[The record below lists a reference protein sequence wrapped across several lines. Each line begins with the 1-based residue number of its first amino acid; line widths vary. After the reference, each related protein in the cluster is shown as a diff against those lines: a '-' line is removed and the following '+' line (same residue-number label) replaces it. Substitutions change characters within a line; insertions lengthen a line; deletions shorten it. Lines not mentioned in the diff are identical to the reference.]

1 MATYQVPFA
10 EILDIV
16 VLRVEGAVIV
26 SERIVVGEA
35 IKVISHHV
43 NQVKVPNK
51 CKQVKRL
58 KRSKS

>member
-26 SERIVVGEA
+26 SERIVVGET

-43 NQVKVPNK
+43 NQVKIPNE
-51 CKQVKRL
+51 CK
-58 KRSKS
+58 